1 MTSKITGS
9 RNIENVV
16 DISANI
22 VNTDYF
28 DYVCSVYLGLVGV
41 AGVTLNGRALQTLLV
56 RKVSPIF
63 MIRF

>member
-16 DISANI
+16 DITANI

-28 DYVCSVYLGLVGV
+28 DYVCSVYLGLVAV

-56 RKVSPIF
+56 RKVSPID
-63 MIRF
+63 MNRF

>member
-1 MTSKITGS
+1 MTSEITGS

-16 DISANI
+16 DITANI

-56 RKVSPIF
+56 RKVSPVD

>member
-1 MTSKITGS
+1 MPSKITGS

-16 DISANI
+16 DITANI

-28 DYVCSVYLGLVGV
+28 DYVCSVYLGLVAV

-56 RKVSPIF
+56 RKVSPID

>member
-16 DISANI
+16 DITANI
-22 VNTDYF
+22 ANTDYF
-28 DYVCSVYLGLVGV
+28 DYVCSFYLGLVGI

-56 RKVSPIF
+56 RKVSPID

>member
-16 DISANI
+16 DITANI

-28 DYVCSVYLGLVGV
+28 DYVCSVYLGLVAV

-56 RKVSPIF
+56 RKVSPID

>member
-1 MTSKITGS
+1 MTSEITGS

-16 DISANI
+16 DITANI

-56 RKVSPIF
+56 RKVSPQG
-63 MIRF
+63 

>member
-16 DISANI
+16 DITANI

-56 RKVSPIF
+56 RKVSPID

>member
-1 MTSKITGS
+1 MPSKITGS

-16 DISANI
+16 DIKANI

-56 RKVSPIF
+56 RKVSPID

>member
-16 DISANI
+16 DITANI

-28 DYVCSVYLGLVGV
+28 DYVCSVYLGLVAV

-56 RKVSPIF
+56 RKVSPIV

>member
-1 MTSKITGS
+1 MPSKITGS

-16 DISANI
+16 DITANI

-56 RKVSPIF
+56 RKVSPID

>member
-1 MTSKITGS
+1 MPSKITGS

-16 DISANI
+16 DITANI

-28 DYVCSVYLGLVGV
+28 DYVCSVYLGLVAV

-56 RKVSPIF
+56 RKVSPIV

>member
-56 RKVSPIF
+56 RKVSPID

>member
-9 RNIENVV
+9 NVV
-16 DISANI
+16 DIKSNI

-56 RKVSPIF
+56 RKVSPID

>member
-16 DISANI
+16 DTTANI

-56 RKVSPIF
+56 RKVSPID

>member
-16 DISANI
+16 DITANI

-28 DYVCSVYLGLVGV
+28 DHVCSVYLGLVGV

-56 RKVSPIF
+56 RKVSPID

>member
-16 DISANI
+16 DITANI

-28 DYVCSVYLGLVGV
+28 DYVCSFYLGLVGI

-56 RKVSPIF
+56 RKVSPID

>member
-16 DISANI
+16 DIKANI

-28 DYVCSVYLGLVGV
+28 DYVCSVYLGLVAV
-41 AGVTLNGRALQTLLV
+41 AGVTLNGRALQALLV
-56 RKVSPIF
+56 RKVSPID

>member
-16 DISANI
+16 DITANI

-28 DYVCSVYLGLVGV
+28 DYVCSVYLGLVAV

-56 RKVSPIF
+56 RKVSPID
-63 MIRF
+63 MICF